1 MFKIINE
8 KAPNDLINLIPKD
21 EPTIR
26 TRNNSIP
33 SYKC

>member
-8 KAPNDLINLIPKD
+8 KVPNDLINLIPKY

-26 TRNNSIP
+26 TRNNRIP